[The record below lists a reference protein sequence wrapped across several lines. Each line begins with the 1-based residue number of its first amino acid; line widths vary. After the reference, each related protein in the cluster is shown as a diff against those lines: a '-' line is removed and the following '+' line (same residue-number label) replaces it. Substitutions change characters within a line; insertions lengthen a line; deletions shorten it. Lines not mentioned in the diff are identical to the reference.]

1 MHFLTQI
8 QNRFKAI
15 YNKGH
20 AWNKSYKIKVNNYLE
35 SHNVRRITKLT
46 IITVTEFDHKM

>member
-8 QNRFKAI
+8 QNRSKAI
-15 YNKGH
+15 CNTGH

-35 SHNVRRITKLT
+35 SLKVRRITKLT
-46 IITVTEFDHKM
+46 IIIVTV